1 MPGLLGFPGTALAP
15 APHVPE
21 FLVLLRR
28 SVDSVRLAFQVLGV
42 AEDAWRGSSPHR
54 FEASVKPESMQYVT
68 LYSRLNVLA
77 TDLTRD
83 QRAALQSSSDVVT
96 VARNQLR
103 RVPPF
108 LVTQAAAETE
118 STYEGQCI
126 QSWALEAIGIGEA
139 YGAPSGKGV
148 KVALLDTGVD
158 LGHPDIRDRLI
169 AYKAFEGS
177 RSAQDENG
185 HGTHCAG
192 VICGPRGVG
201 RSYGVAPSV
210 SLIAGKVL
218 RSNGEGFDN
227 WILDGIQWAAD
238 SGARIISLSLG
249 GERGQ
254 GERPEAFDLYEQIAG
269 QLLDEN
275 PGVLLVAAAGNS
287 STPERVMPVSIPAA
301 CNSILGVSAIDRNW
315 KIADFSCGAMDQ
327 FGSVN
332 LAAPGV
338 EIYSSW
344 INGQFAYCSGTSM
357 ATPHVA
363 GTGALYLE
371 TQQGL
376 PARNLMNMLLTRASK
391 KRPIDPRFGE
401 GVVQVP
407 QCLVS

>member
-1 MPGLLGFPGTALAP
+1 M
-15 APHVPE
+15 
-21 FLVLLRR
+21 
-28 SVDSVRLAFQVLGV
+28 
-42 AEDAWRGSSPHR
+42 
-54 FEASVKPESMQYVT
+54 
-68 LYSRLNVLA
+68 
-77 TDLTRD
+77 
-83 QRAALQSSSDVVT
+83 
-96 VARNQLR
+96 
-103 RVPPF
+103 
-108 LVTQAAAETE
+108 
-118 STYEGQCI
+118 
-126 QSWALEAIGIGEA
+126 
-139 YGAPSGKGV
+139 
-148 KVALLDTGVD
+148 
-158 LGHPDIRDRLI
+158 
-169 AYKAFEGS
+169 
-177 RSAQDENG
+177 
-185 HGTHCAG
+185 
-192 VICGPRGVG
+192 
-201 RSYGVAPSV
+201 

-287 STPERVMPVSIPAA
+287 
-301 CNSILGVSAIDRNW
+301 IDRNW